1 MDSSDMQGV
10 TTPPAELVGDPS
22 RPAPPGVG
30 APSRPVDE
38 DDLVRRAPSDADA
51 FTELYRFYL
60 PRIHA
65 FAYRRSGSMEV
76 AEDITAATFERAL
89 RNIDRFRPRGG
100 GFGAWL
106 YRIAANQLNDHHRRS
121 GRERSDRGQR
131 AIAMLNQPAV
141 APEDEV
147 LADYDRARVL
157 TALSRIPPRYQRAI
171 SLRYLADLD
180 NESAAEA
187 MGISRSTMAVVLH
200 RALKA
205 LRREL
210 ESAA

>member
-1 MDSSDMQGV
+1 MQGV

>member
-1 MDSSDMQGV
+1 MQGV
-10 TTPPAELVGDPS
+10 TTPPAEIAD
-22 RPAPPGVG
+22 
-30 APSRPVDE
+30 APSRPVSPDTAAPSRPVNE
-38 DDLVRRAPSDADA
+38 DDLVRRAPTDPDA
-51 FTELYRFYL
+51 FSELYRFYL

-65 FAYRRSGSMEV
+65 FAFRRSGSTEV
-76 AEDITAATFERAL
+76 AEDVTAATFERAL
-89 RNIDRFRPRGG
+89 RNISRFSPRGG

-131 AIAMLNQPAV
+131 AIAMLNPSPR

-147 LADYDRARVL
+147 LADHDRARVL
-157 TALSRIPPRYQRAI
+157 AALSRIPPRYQRAI

-180 NESAAEA
+180 NETAAEA
-187 MGISRSTMAVVLH
+187 MGVSRSTMAVVLH
-200 RALKA
+200 RALRA

-210 ESAA
+210 EVAA

>member
-10 TTPPAELVGDPS
+10 TSPPAELVGEAARPVPKGSGTPS
-22 RPAPPGVG
+22 RPAN
-30 APSRPVDE
+30 E
-38 DDLVRRAPSDADA
+38 DDLVRRAPSDPDA

-76 AEDITAATFERAL
+76 AEDVTAATFERAL
-89 RNIDRFRPRGG
+89 RNIARFRPRGG

-121 GRERSDRGQR
+121 GREGSDRGQR
-131 AIAMLNQPAV
+131 AIAMLNQPPV

-157 TALSRIPPRYQRAI
+157 SALSRIPPRYQRAI

-180 NESAAEA
+180 NQAAAEA
-187 MGISRSTMAVVLH
+187 MGVTRSTMAVVLH
-200 RALKA
+200 RALRA

-210 ESAA
+210 ESVA